1 MRRYFRD
8 ASKLERDARAEHD
21 FFHSLIAQLQA
32 ELQDARHAESMARAE
47 LERARRRPESS
58 SSPASPD
65 AASSERATPTETTTT
80 TIDRPE
86 DAVGTRGGEP
96 TRARDEDA
104 STSPSVDADDRRT
117 LEDAL
122 ARADEERARMIE
134 ELEEMRD
141 HMRTATAS
149 AHRANAEVNAVAH
162 QNRALMEKE
171 RRRADAAEARVR
183 ELMEAASAVREA
195 EAVDEE
201 RDEEKAARAEAAAAA
216 AQEESR
222 RLREEKDA
230 LETRVAEMT
239 ARMDAMENEDV
250 DEDAAVAAL
259 VEERERALLGRA
271 YADGA
276 VVNLRRTALEARATC
291 ASYRARLYPDGEPRD
306 DIVRTLVVAHAVLE
320 GHPFDAAS
328 RDVTRAIRA
337 RLDASEG
344 RRLVILVSENL
355 SDIVPDDPHAES
367 LDTTALELRENVRSN
382 ATLRLTYAYDV
393 RDVNTGEI
401 SRGEE
406 RTAVV
411 PVGAAGT
418 PHAFA
423 MQSVWLESGI
433 TGIEDVLKAAYSR
446 LRDAEST
453 ASAAKIRAIALHG
466 EASRAKRRAGSSAR
480 AEALDRRE
488 NALDRRE
495 SALASEVVALESTVA
510 RAREESEAIRR
521 DAARV
526 VADAESRLAVAEDEI
541 RRLRSVQSAVG
552 RANDRSK
559 AWRRGDVTAEATESR
574 SRDAMSALAAAEA
587 RLARITAARVAK
599 SGAPVDHDAVVV
611 RDATNLPKSRA

>member
-8 ASKLERDARAEHD
+8 ASKLEHDARAEHA

-47 LERARRRPESS
+47 LERARRRPELS

-65 AASSERATPTETTTT
+65 AASCERATTTETT

-86 DAVGTRGGEP
+86 DAVGTRGGET
-96 TRARDEDA
+96 TRAREEDA
-104 STSPSVDADDRRT
+104 STSPSVDADDHRRT

-134 ELEEMRD
+134 ELEEMRG

-171 RRRADAAEARVR
+171 RRRAEAAEARVR
-183 ELMEAASAVREA
+183 ELMEAASSVREA
-195 EAVDEE
+195 EAVDDE
-201 RDEEKAARAEAAAAA
+201 RDDEKVACAEAAAAA
-216 AQEESR
+216 AREESR

-320 GHPFDAAS
+320 GHPFDSAS

-367 LDTTALELRENVRSN
+367 LDTALKLKENASSN
-382 ATLRLTYAYDV
+382 ATLRLTYAFDLK
-393 RDVNTGEI
+393 DVNTGEI

-411 PVGAAGT
+411 SVGAAGT

-453 ASAAKIRAIALHG
+453 ASAAKIRAIALLG

-480 AEALDRRE
+480 SEALDRRE
-488 NALDRRE
+488 NALNRRE

-559 AWRRGDVTAEATESR
+559 TWRRGDVTAEVTESR

-599 SGAPVDHDAVVV
+599 SGAAHAHDAVVV

>member
-8 ASKLERDARAEHD
+8 ASKLEHDARAEHA

-47 LERARRRPESS
+47 LERARRRPELS

-65 AASSERATPTETTTT
+65 VASCERATTTETT

-86 DAVGTRGGEP
+86 DAVGTRGGET
-96 TRARDEDA
+96 TRAREEDA
-104 STSPSVDADDRRT
+104 STSPSVDADDHRRT

-134 ELEEMRD
+134 ELEEMRG

-171 RRRADAAEARVR
+171 RRRAEAAEARVR
-183 ELMEAASAVREA
+183 ELMEAASSVREA
-195 EAVDEE
+195 EAVDDE
-201 RDEEKAARAEAAAAA
+201 RDDEKVACAEAAAAA
-216 AQEESR
+216 AREESR

-320 GHPFDAAS
+320 GHPFDSAS

-367 LDTTALELRENVRSN
+367 LDTALKLKENARSN
-382 ATLRLTYAYDV
+382 ATLRLTYAFDLK
-393 RDVNTGEI
+393 DVNTGEI

-411 PVGAAGT
+411 SVGAAGT

-453 ASAAKIRAIALHG
+453 ASAAKIRAIALLG

-480 AEALDRRE
+480 SEALDRRE
-488 NALDRRE
+488 NALNRRE

-559 AWRRGDVTAEATESR
+559 TWRRGDVTAEVTESR

-599 SGAPVDHDAVVV
+599 SGAARDHDAVVV

>member
-8 ASKLERDARAEHD
+8 ASKLEHDARAEHA

-47 LERARRRPESS
+47 LERARRRPELS

-65 AASSERATPTETTTT
+65 AASCERATTTETT

-86 DAVGTRGGEP
+86 DAVGTRGGET
-96 TRARDEDA
+96 TRAREEDA
-104 STSPSVDADDRRT
+104 STSPSVDADDHRRT

-134 ELEEMRD
+134 ELEEMRG

-171 RRRADAAEARVR
+171 RRRAEAAEARVR
-183 ELMEAASAVREA
+183 ELMEAASSVREA
-195 EAVDEE
+195 EAVDDE
-201 RDEEKAARAEAAAAA
+201 RDDEKVACAEAAAAA
-216 AQEESR
+216 AREESR

-320 GHPFDAAS
+320 GHPFDSAS

-367 LDTTALELRENVRSN
+367 LDTALKLKENARSN
-382 ATLRLTYAYDV
+382 ATLRLTYAFDLK
-393 RDVNTGEI
+393 DVNTGEI

-411 PVGAAGT
+411 SVGAAGT

-453 ASAAKIRAIALHG
+453 ASAAKIRAIALLG

-480 AEALDRRE
+480 SEALDRRE
-488 NALDRRE
+488 NALNRRE

-559 AWRRGDVTAEATESR
+559 TWRRGDVTAEVTESR

-599 SGAPVDHDAVVV
+599 SGAAHAHDAVVV

>member
-80 TIDRPE
+80 IGRPE
-86 DAVGTRGGEP
+86 DAVGTRGGE
-96 TRARDEDA
+96 TARAREEDA
-104 STSPSVDADDRRT
+104 STSPSVDADDHRRT

-183 ELMEAASAVREA
+183 ELMESASAARES

-216 AQEESR
+216 AREESR

-230 LETRVAEMT
+230 LEMRVAEMT

-271 YADGA
+271 YADTA
-276 VVNLRRTALEARATC
+276 VVNLRRTALEARAMC

-306 DIVRTLVVAHAVLE
+306 DIVRTLVIAHAVLE

-367 LDTTALELRENVRSN
+367 LDTALELRENVRSN
-382 ATLRLTYAYDV
+382 ATLRLTYAFDV

-423 MQSVWLESGI
+423 MQSVWLESSI

-488 NALDRRE
+488 NAIDRRE

-599 SGAPVDHDAVVV
+599 SSVPIDHDAVVV

>member
-8 ASKLERDARAEHD
+8 ASKLEHDARAEHA

-47 LERARRRPESS
+47 LERARRRPELS

-65 AASSERATPTETTTT
+65 AASCERATTTETT

-86 DAVGTRGGEP
+86 DAVGTRGGET
-96 TRARDEDA
+96 TRAREEDA
-104 STSPSVDADDRRT
+104 STSPSVDADDHRRT

-134 ELEEMRD
+134 ELEEMRG

-171 RRRADAAEARVR
+171 RRRAEAAEARVR
-183 ELMEAASAVREA
+183 ELMEAASSVREA
-195 EAVDEE
+195 EAVDDE
-201 RDEEKAARAEAAAAA
+201 RDDEKVASAEAAAAA
-216 AQEESR
+216 AREESR

-320 GHPFDAAS
+320 GHPFDSAS

-367 LDTTALELRENVRSN
+367 LDTALKLKENARSN
-382 ATLRLTYAYDV
+382 ATLRLTYAFDLK
-393 RDVNTGEI
+393 DVNTGEI

-411 PVGAAGT
+411 SVGAAGT

-453 ASAAKIRAIALHG
+453 ASAAKIRAIALLG

-480 AEALDRRE
+480 SEALDRRE
-488 NALDRRE
+488 NALNRRE

-559 AWRRGDVTAEATESR
+559 TWRRGDVTAEVTESR

-599 SGAPVDHDAVVV
+599 SGAAHAHDAVVV

>member
-8 ASKLERDARAEHD
+8 ASKLEHDARAEHA

-47 LERARRRPESS
+47 LERARRRPELS

-65 AASSERATPTETTTT
+65 AASCERATTTETT

-86 DAVGTRGGEP
+86 DAVGTRGGET
-96 TRARDEDA
+96 TRAREEDA
-104 STSPSVDADDRRT
+104 STSPSVDADDHRRT

-134 ELEEMRD
+134 ELEEMRG

-171 RRRADAAEARVR
+171 RRRAEAAEARVR
-183 ELMEAASAVREA
+183 ELMEAASSVREA
-195 EAVDEE
+195 EAVDDE
-201 RDEEKAARAEAAAAA
+201 RDDEKVACAEAAAAA
-216 AQEESR
+216 AREESR

-239 ARMDAMENEDV
+239 ARMDAMENEGV

-306 DIVRTLVVAHAVLE
+306 DIVRTLVVVHAVLE
-320 GHPFDAAS
+320 GHPFDSAS

-367 LDTTALELRENVRSN
+367 LDTALKLKENASSN
-382 ATLRLTYAYDV
+382 ATLRLTYAFDLK
-393 RDVNTGEI
+393 DVNTGEI

-411 PVGAAGT
+411 SVGAAGT

-453 ASAAKIRAIALHG
+453 ASAAKIRAIALLG

-480 AEALDRRE
+480 SEALDRRE
-488 NALDRRE
+488 NALNRRE

-559 AWRRGDVTAEATESR
+559 TWRRGDVTAEVTESR

-599 SGAPVDHDAVVV
+599 SGAAHAHDAVVV

>member
-65 AASSERATPTETTTT
+65 AASPERATTTETTT

-86 DAVGTRGGEP
+86 DAVGTRGGET
-96 TRARDEDA
+96 TRAREEDA
-104 STSPSVDADDRRT
+104 STSSSVDADDRRRT

-122 ARADEERARMIE
+122 ARADEEHARMIE

-149 AHRANAEVNAVAH
+149 AHRAEAEVNAVAH

-183 ELMEAASAVREA
+183 ELIEAASAARES
-195 EAVDEE
+195 EAVDEA

-216 AQEESR
+216 AREESR

-230 LETRVAEMT
+230 LEMRVAEMT

-271 YADGA
+271 YADTA
-276 VVNLRRTALEARATC
+276 VVNLRRTALEARAMC

-367 LDTTALELRENVRSN
+367 LDTALELRENVRSN
-382 ATLRLTYAYDV
+382 ATLRLTYAFDV

-599 SGAPVDHDAVVV
+599 SGAAHDHDAVVV
-611 RDATNLPKSRA
+611 RDATNLPKSRT

>member
-8 ASKLERDARAEHD
+8 ASKLEHDARAEHA

-47 LERARRRPESS
+47 LERARRRPELS

-65 AASSERATPTETTTT
+65 AASCERATTTETT

-86 DAVGTRGGEP
+86 DAVGTRGGET
-96 TRARDEDA
+96 TRAREEDA
-104 STSPSVDADDRRT
+104 STSPSVDADDHRRT

-134 ELEEMRD
+134 ELEEMRG

-171 RRRADAAEARVR
+171 RRRAEAAEARVR
-183 ELMEAASAVREA
+183 ELMEAASSVREA
-195 EAVDEE
+195 EAVDDE
-201 RDEEKAARAEAAAAA
+201 RDDEKVACAEAAAAA
-216 AQEESR
+216 AREESR

-239 ARMDAMENEDV
+239 ARMDAMENEGV

-306 DIVRTLVVAHAVLE
+306 DIVRTLVVVHAVLE
-320 GHPFDAAS
+320 GHPFDSAS

-367 LDTTALELRENVRSN
+367 LDTALKLKENARSN
-382 ATLRLTYAYDV
+382 ATLRLTYAFDLK
-393 RDVNTGEI
+393 DVNTGEI

-411 PVGAAGT
+411 SVGAAGT

-453 ASAAKIRAIALHG
+453 ASAAKIRAIALLG

-480 AEALDRRE
+480 SEALDRRE
-488 NALDRRE
+488 NALNRRE

-559 AWRRGDVTAEATESR
+559 TWRRGDVTAEVTESR

-599 SGAPVDHDAVVV
+599 SGAAHAHDAVVV

>member
-8 ASKLERDARAEHD
+8 ASKLEHDARAEHA

-47 LERARRRPESS
+47 LERARRRPELS

-65 AASSERATPTETTTT
+65 AASCERATTTETT

-86 DAVGTRGGEP
+86 DAVGTRGGET
-96 TRARDEDA
+96 TRAREEDA
-104 STSPSVDADDRRT
+104 STSPSVDADDHRRT

-134 ELEEMRD
+134 ELEEMRG

-171 RRRADAAEARVR
+171 RRRAEAAEARVR
-183 ELMEAASAVREA
+183 ELMEAASSVREA
-195 EAVDEE
+195 EAVDDE
-201 RDEEKAARAEAAAAA
+201 RDDEKVACAEAAAAA
-216 AQEESR
+216 AREESR

-306 DIVRTLVVAHAVLE
+306 DIVRTLVVVHAVLE
-320 GHPFDAAS
+320 GHPFDSAS

-367 LDTTALELRENVRSN
+367 LDTALKLKENARSN
-382 ATLRLTYAYDV
+382 ATLRLTYAFDLK
-393 RDVNTGEI
+393 DVNTGEI

-411 PVGAAGT
+411 SVGAAGT

-453 ASAAKIRAIALHG
+453 ASAAKIRAIALLG

-480 AEALDRRE
+480 SEALDRRE
-488 NALDRRE
+488 NALNRRE

-559 AWRRGDVTAEATESR
+559 TWRRGDVTAEVTESR

-599 SGAPVDHDAVVV
+599 SGAAHAHDAVVV

>member
-8 ASKLERDARAEHD
+8 ASKLEHDARAEHA

-47 LERARRRPESS
+47 LERARRRPELS

-65 AASSERATPTETTTT
+65 AASCERATTTETT

-86 DAVGTRGGEP
+86 DAVGTRGGET
-96 TRARDEDA
+96 TRAREEDA
-104 STSPSVDADDRRT
+104 STSPSVDADDHRRT

-134 ELEEMRD
+134 ELEEMRG

-171 RRRADAAEARVR
+171 RRRAEAAEARVR
-183 ELMEAASAVREA
+183 ELMEAASSVREA
-195 EAVDEE
+195 EAVDDE
-201 RDEEKAARAEAAAAA
+201 RDDEKVACAEAAAAA
-216 AQEESR
+216 AREESR

-320 GHPFDAAS
+320 GHPFDSAS

-367 LDTTALELRENVRSN
+367 LDTALKLKENARSN
-382 ATLRLTYAYDV
+382 ATLRLTYAFDLKDV
-393 RDVNTGEI
+393 DTGEI

-411 PVGAAGT
+411 SVGAAGT

-453 ASAAKIRAIALHG
+453 ASAAKIRAIALLG

-480 AEALDRRE
+480 SEALDRRE
-488 NALDRRE
+488 NALNRRE

-559 AWRRGDVTAEATESR
+559 TWRRGDVTAEVTESR

-599 SGAPVDHDAVVV
+599 SGAARDHDAVVV